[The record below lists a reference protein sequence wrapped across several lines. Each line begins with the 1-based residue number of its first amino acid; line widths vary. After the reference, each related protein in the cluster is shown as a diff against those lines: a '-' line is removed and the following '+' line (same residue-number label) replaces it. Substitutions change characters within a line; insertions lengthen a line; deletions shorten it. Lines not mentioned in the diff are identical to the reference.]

1 MSNDICEKIIDD
13 IKNLPKGTIFT
24 IKEFLDKYNTD
35 KALYLELSVNIIE
48 RIKEFAKIHEDDK
61 DTFRGLPF
69 VFRYIKE

>member
-48 RIKEFAKIHEDDK
+48 RIKEFAKIHEDNK
-61 DTFRGLPF
+61 GKFLGLPF